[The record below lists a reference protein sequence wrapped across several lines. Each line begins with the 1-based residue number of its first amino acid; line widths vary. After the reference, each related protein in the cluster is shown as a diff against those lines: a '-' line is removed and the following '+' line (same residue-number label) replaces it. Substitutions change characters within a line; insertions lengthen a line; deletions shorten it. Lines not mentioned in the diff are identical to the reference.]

1 MNSTNTFKLFSCTP
15 NRSKVVI
22 EKKKTKKKKTVERAK

>member
-22 EKKKTKKKKTVERAK
+22 GKKKKKKKTVESAK